1 MGGEESE
8 DENYPEGP
16 PEVTNKR
23 KKQLTAGQ
31 VLVSSYSLH
40 QVCFAKSKT
49 EVFVDL

>member
-23 KKQLTAGQ
+23 KKQLTVGQ
-31 VLVSSYSLH
+31 VIEFFSIFYLSL
-40 QVCFAKSKT
+40 QVC
-49 EVFVDL
+49 